1 MASNLERRQ
10 FLAAAGGGI
19 AALNSGALSLA
30 QTSAAPASPP
40 AASPRQRLSL
50 DYGWRFIQAD
60 LPFPKIDGHEASYA
74 HAKAGNAEGAAAV
87 DFDDSDWISVDLPH
101 DFALAQTVE
110 PTANLSQGYK
120 PRGIGWYRRT
130 FALDPSDRG
139 RHLELQFDGI
149 ATFATVWLNGN
160 LVHRNFCGYT
170 GFTID
175 LTPFAQFGEDLN
187 TLVVRADANALEGW
201 WYEGAGLYR
210 HVWLTKRDPIHITTH
225 GVHCDPRRGEGGGWT
240 VPVEA
245 ELYNSGAS
253 DRTIELRATLLDP
266 EGRTT
271 ASGRALAR
279 VGALDRALANLSLPV
294 AAPRLWSVETPTLY
308 SVRLELL
315 ADGELLDAADTAIG
329 FRTLRF
335 DARLGFFLNDQPL
348 KLKGVCV
355 HQDMGGVG
363 VAVPDALWAFRLR
376 RLKAMGANALRSA
389 HNPPASELLDAA
401 DRLGMLVMDENRNFN
416 VSEDDLPQ
424 LQWMVRRDRN
434 HPSVILWSV
443 CNEESIQGT
452 EVGVQMVRRMVHA
465 VRALDPVR
473 PVTAAM
479 NSGMFATANISQV
492 VDVVGFNYQVGDY
505 DRFHAENPRR
515 PMFSSEDTSAYMT
528 RGEFATDIQ
537 RHVLSSYDEEHAAW
551 GETYRDGWKAVATR
565 PFMAG
570 GFLWTGFDYRG
581 EPTPFEWPTV
591 SASFGAMDLCGFP
604 KTAFYLR
611 QAMWIHDRPILALAP
626 HWTWPGREGQ
636 PIKVMAISNAE
647 RVVLTLNGRDVA
659 DLKIDP
665 FEMVSC
671 ELIYQPGRLEAVAYR
686 GGAVVARTAVETVG
700 APVRLALAPDRA
712 SLSGDGCDAQPITVL
727 ALDAAGRAAP
737 TANRPVTFEITGGRI
752 IGLGNG
758 DPNSHESDV
767 PGPNGAHRALYNGL
781 AQVIVQTDP
790 GAEGVLT
797 LTARSS
803 GLVAAVARIAVRKVA
818 SPPIVARAQSVQT
831 LTEWRQ
837 SPPSRAALDPTVKLA
852 DNDMNSW
859 GWTKPGSAQ
868 VPPPGGRYTL
878 FRVAFTPRR
887 AVQRAGGQVVFG
899 RLAGRA
905 EIWLDDRRVATK
917 SDPAVGRVVIP
928 LPPGDAQHT
937 LTLLFD
943 APEGGSPFG
952 VVGAVSVETIP

>member
-1 MASNLERRQ
+1 MASDLERRQ

-19 AALNSGALSLA
+19 AALGRPGLSPA
-30 QTSAAPASPP
+30 QSIARPSAISP
-40 AASPRQRLSL
+40 SPRERLSL

-60 LPFPKIDGHEASYA
+60 LPFPKIDGHEASYD

-87 DFDDSDWISVDLPH
+87 DYDDSDWATVDLPH
-101 DFALAQTVE
+101 DFALAQPVE
-110 PTANLSQGYK
+110 PTANLSEGYK
-120 PRGIGWYRRT
+120 PRGVGWYRRT
-130 FALDPSDRG
+130 FALDAGDRG

-149 ATFATVWLNGN
+149 ASFATVWLNGN

-187 TLVVRADANALEGW
+187 TLVVRADAKALEGW

-210 HVWLTKRDPIHITTH
+210 HVWLTKRDAVHMTTH
-225 GVHCDPRRGEGGGWT
+225 GVHCDPRRGEDGGWT

-245 ELYNSGAS
+245 ELYNCGAA
-253 DRTIELRATLLDP
+253 DRAVELRATLLDP
-266 EGRTT
+266 EGR
-271 ASGRALAR
+271 AIGSGRVPAR
-279 VGALDRALANLSLPV
+279 VAALDRASANLSLPV
-294 AAPRLWSVETPTLY
+294 SAPRLWSVERPTLY
-308 SVRLELL
+308 TVRLEL
-315 ADGELLDAADTAIG
+315 ASDGAVLDATDTVIG

-335 DARLGFFLNDQPL
+335 DSELGFFLNDKPL
-348 KLKGVCV
+348 KLKGVCA

-363 VAVPDALWAFRLR
+363 VAVPDSLWDFRLR
-376 RLKAMGANALRSA
+376 RLKTMGANALRSS
-389 HNPPASELLDAA
+389 HNPPAGELLDAA
-401 DRLGMLVMDENRNFN
+401 DRLGVLVMDENRNFN
-416 VSEDDLPQ
+416 VSEDYLPQ
-424 LQWMVRRDRN
+424 LEWMVRRDRN

-452 EVGVQMVRRMVHA
+452 ETGVQMVRRMAHA
-465 VRALDPVR
+465 VKALDPVR

-479 NSGMFATANISQV
+479 NSGMFATANIGQV

-505 DRFHAENPRR
+505 DRFHAENPHR

-528 RGEFATDIQ
+528 RGEFETDPK
-537 RHVLSSYDEEHAAW
+537 RHILSSYDEEHTAW
-551 GETYRDGWKAVATR
+551 GETFRDGWKAVATR

-570 GFLWTGFDYRG
+570 GFMWTGFDYRG
-581 EPTPFEWPTV
+581 EPTPYEWPTV
-591 SASFGAMDLCGFP
+591 SSSFGAMDLCGFP

-611 QAMWIHDRPILALAP
+611 QAMWIEERPILALAP
-626 HWTWPGREGQ
+626 HWTWPGWEGR

-647 RVVLTLNGRDVA
+647 RVVLTLNGRQVA
-659 DLKIDP
+659 DLNIDP
-665 FEMVSC
+665 FEMASC
-671 ELIYQPGRLEAVAYR
+671 ALLYEPGRLEAAAYR

-700 APVRLALAPDRA
+700 APVRLALSPDRP
-712 SLSGDGCDAQPITVL
+712 SLAGDGRDAQPITVL
-727 ALDAAGRAAP
+727 ALDAAGRAVP
-737 TANRPVTFEITGGRI
+737 TANLPITFEITGGRI

-767 PGPNGAHRALYNGL
+767 PGPKGARRTLYNGL
-781 AQVIVQTDP
+781 AQAIIQTDREA
-790 GAEGVLT
+790 GGVLT
-797 LTARSS
+797 LTARSP
-803 GLVAAVARIAVRKVA
+803 GLDDAVAHIAVHRVA
-818 SPPIVARAQSVQT
+818 GAPIVARAQSVQT

-837 SPPSRAALDPTVKLA
+837 SPPSPTSLDPTVKLA

-868 VPPPGGRYTL
+868 APLPAGRYTL
-878 FRVAFTPRR
+878 FRVAFNPRS
-887 AVQRAGGQVVFG
+887 AVVRAGGQVVFA

-917 SDPAVGRVVIP
+917 SDPGVGRLAIP
-928 LPPGDAQHT
+928 LPPGGSEHT

-943 APEGGSPFG
+943 APEGGPPFG